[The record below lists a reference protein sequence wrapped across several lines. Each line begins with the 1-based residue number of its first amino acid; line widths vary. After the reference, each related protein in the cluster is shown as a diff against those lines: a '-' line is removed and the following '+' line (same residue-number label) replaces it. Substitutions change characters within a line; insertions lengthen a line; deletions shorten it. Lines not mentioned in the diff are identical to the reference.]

1 MANAHE
7 VARAAGVSVSTVSR
21 ALTAPEQVSAATR
34 ERVLEAADR
43 LGYTPN
49 PTARGLRL
57 GRTHTLGL
65 LVPDLENPYFASVTK
80 GVQARARAAGYP
92 VFVADSE
99 EDPSAEAGLLAQ
111 FAQRVDGVVLASPRS
126 DDEELRRAVGQ
137 LPAVLVSRDLA
148 DLPSVAVDDA
158 DGIAQVLGHLHALGH
173 RRVGV
178 AAGPTTS
185 WSGARRL
192 EGLRA
197 AAERLG
203 DVTLVE
209 LGSFRPYFSGGLAAA
224 DHAVAQG
231 VTAVATF
238 NDLMAL
244 GVLDR
249 LRGRG
254 VRVPEDMS
262 VVGFDDVDVATLVS
276 PALTTVR
283 VPRTGLG
290 RRAVDLLLGR
300 LDAGRAEPQTVGGDR
315 HRLPAELVIRDS
327 TGVPPG

>member
-21 ALTAPEQVSAATR
+21 ALTAPAQVSAATR
-34 ERVLEAADR
+34 ARVLEAAER
-43 LGYTPN
+43 LGYTPD

-57 GRTHTLGL
+57 GRTHTIGL

-99 EDPSAEAGLLAQ
+99 EDPTAEAGLIAQ
-111 FAQRVDGVVLASPRS
+111 FARRVDGVVLASPRAE
-126 DDEELRRAVGQ
+126 DDVLRRAVDR
-137 LPAVLVSRDLA
+137 LPAVLVSRDVP

-158 DGIAQVLGHLHALGH
+158 DGVAQVLGHLHALGH

-185 WSGARRL
+185 WSGARRWD
-192 EGLRA
+192 GMRA
-197 AAERLG
+197 AAERLD

-231 VTAVATF
+231 VTAVLAF

-244 GVLDR
+244 GIIDR

-254 VRVPEDMS
+254 VRVPHDMS
-262 VVGFDDVDVATLVS
+262 VVGFDDVDVATLVA

-290 RRAVDLLLGR
+290 RRAVDLLLAW
-300 LDAGRAEPQTVGGDR
+300 LDVGHAEPSLASDR